1 MKGAKVLVI
10 DDERQI
16 RRALQLALSGSG
28 YVVQT
33 AATGAEGLEAV
44 NSNLPDI
51 VLLDLGLPDIDGLE
65 MCRRIRVQSVVPI
78 IVLSVRGEEQTKVAA
93 FDLGA
98 DDYLTKPFGM
108 DELLARIRVAL
119 RHATGASGTGAVL
132 TFGDL
137 SIDLAKRQVVVHGQE
152 VKLTPT
158 EFDVLKY
165 LALHAGQV
173 VTHRMLLQAVWG
185 PDYQAETQYLRVF
198 IGQLRRKIEPVPARP
213 VYLLTDPGVGY
224 RFRAADET
232 R

>member
-28 YVVQT
+28 YAVQT
-33 AATGAEGLEAV
+33 AATGAEGLDV
-44 NSNLPDI
+44 LNSNPPDI

>member
-65 MCRRIRVQSVVPI
+65 MCRRIRAQSVVPI

-119 RHATGASGTGAVL
+119 RHATG
-132 TFGDL
+132 
-137 SIDLAKRQVVVHGQE
+137 
-152 VKLTPT
+152 
-158 EFDVLKY
+158 
-165 LALHAGQV
+165 
-173 VTHRMLLQAVWG
+173 
-185 PDYQAETQYLRVF
+185 
-198 IGQLRRKIEPVPARP
+198 
-213 VYLLTDPGVGY
+213 
-224 RFRAADET
+224 
-232 R
+232 